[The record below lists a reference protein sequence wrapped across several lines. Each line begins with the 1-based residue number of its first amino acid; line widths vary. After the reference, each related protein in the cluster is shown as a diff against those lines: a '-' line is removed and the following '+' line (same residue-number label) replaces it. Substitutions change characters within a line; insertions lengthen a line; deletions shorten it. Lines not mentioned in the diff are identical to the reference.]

1 MKVLLCSTWN
11 ILIVFFMIISLGCK
25 KDDPNP
31 ELKDKIYLD
40 LVNQE
45 ALELKKIEDSAA
57 KIQEI
62 LKSLEKSK
70 PQTGDIKRNNI
81 KLHDF
86 EKIKMK
92 QQQQLK
98 MWRILKFERLQYVRK
113 KRLALGEDSW
123 NKTSELEFEKYH
135 AEKKLT
141 RSKPYWDI
149 KDRFKESGYKFDPS
163 LLGEGIKTGEKK

>member
-1 MKVLLCSTWN
+1 M
-11 ILIVFFMIISLGCK
+11 ILFFLMFLLGCK

-45 ALELKKIEDSAA
+45 AIELKKIEDSVA

-70 PQTGDIKRNNI
+70 PQTGDIKRNTI

-86 EKIKMK
+86 ENIKIK

-98 MWRILKFERLQYVRK
+98 MWRILKFERLKYVRK
-113 KRLALGEDSW
+113 SRLALDEDSW
-123 NKTSELEFEKYH
+123 NKTSEHEFEKYY
-135 AEKKLT
+135 AEKKLI

-149 KDRFKESGYKFDPS
+149 KDRFKESGYKFDPT
-163 LLGEGIKTGEKK
+163 LLGEGIKTEEKK

>member
-1 MKVLLCSTWN
+1 MFL
-11 ILIVFFMIISLGCK
+11 LGCK

-45 ALELKKIEDSAA
+45 AIELKKIEDSVA

-70 PQTGDIKRNNI
+70 PQTGDIKRNTI

-86 EKIKMK
+86 ENVKIK

-98 MWRILKFERLQYVRK
+98 MWRILKFERLKYVRK
-113 KRLALGEDSW
+113 SRLALDEDTW
-123 NKTSELEFEKYH
+123 NKTSEHEFEKYY
-135 AEKKLT
+135 AEKKLIRT
-141 RSKPYWDI
+141 KPYWDI
-149 KDRFKESGYKFDPS
+149 KDRFKESGYKFDPT
-163 LLGEGIKTGEKK
+163 LLGEGIKTEEKK